1 MRVICFVLHSTIPI
15 FFFRGMACSHFHV
28 SHMLC
33 QCTQHKK
40 WELDDNYISRCK
52 QRSYALASDSMKNLP
67 LYTTILRQQNKRNNS
82 NLNKAT
88 LYRVLCIMWLWLGY
102 HLNYM
107 RSRCALHCFA
117 LSSHLLIRCHHLMRI
132 SLSNQG
138 GKWAKVCRLET
149 SIKATPVQICQACVH
164 VSLGQWSDKCTN
176 KFNFFYFY
184 FYPLLLLAFFVIC
197 MLLMALALDFC
208 FIFILLK
215 LKANATFQLFF
226 VFLLCSLFIEQL
238 QSNRARKQFCGIF
251 IALGCLR

>member
-88 LYRVLCIMWLWLGY
+88 QYRVLCIMWLWLGY

-176 KFNFFYFY
+176 KFNFFHFL
-184 FYPLLLLAFFVIC
+184 FLFLFLSIVI
-197 MLLMALALDFC
+197 
-208 FIFILLK
+208 
-215 LKANATFQLFF
+215 
-226 VFLLCSLFIEQL
+226 V
-238 QSNRARKQFCGIF
+238 GIF
-251 IALGCLR
+251 RNLHVADGVGSRFLFSFHNIETESKRYILVIFCVSPLFAFH